1 MCRLL
6 VFICMKVTVASALWW
21 LLHCTLVVEIKF
33 VMGHREVR
41 KLISLAKDQREETVP
56 HSGCNHTERP

>member
-1 MCRLL
+1 
-6 VFICMKVTVASALWW
+6 MKATVASALWW

-41 KLISLAKDQREETVP
+41 KLISLAKDQREETVL
-56 HSGCNHTERP
+56 HSGYNHTERP